1 MGKTSTM
8 LFLFYLCIIGISVIT
23 RCNATTYFVGD
34 TSGWDISS
42 DLESW
47 TLGKRFSV
55 GDVLMFQYSS
65 THSVY
70 EVAKDNF
77 QRCNSTDPIRTFTNG
92 NTTVALSKPGD
103 RFFLCGNRLHCFAG
117 MRLQVNLGAAPVGIL
132 QPSSKKNNP
141 ATGVASSAARVGGYG
156 GRVSIGTFVYLMV
169 LLFHCYG
176 LIYRVTTKIRV
187 FSIQCM
193 HAYMYWFDYV
203 KLWFS
208 YFGLV

>member
-1 MGKTSTM
+1 MEKTSTM
-8 LFLFYLCIIGISVIT
+8 LFLFYFYIIFGMSVIR

-77 QRCNSTDPIRTFTNG
+77 QSCNTTEPFRTFTNG

-103 RFFLCGNRLHCFAG
+103 RFFVCGNRLHCFAG
-117 MRLQVNLGAAPVGIL
+117 MRLQVNIEGNGPAPAPLEAPGAAPAGIF

-141 ATGVASSAARVGGYG
+141 ATGVASSAPRVGGYG
-156 GRVSIGTFVYLMV
+156 GRVSIGTFVYLMFFV
-169 LLFHCYG
+169 FP
-176 LIYRVTTKIRV
+176 LIYGTYIL
-187 FSIQCM
+187 SNN
-193 HAYMYWFDYV
+193 
-203 KLWFS
+203 
-208 YFGLV
+208 

>member
-55 GDVLMFQYSS
+55 GDVLS
-65 THSVY
+65 
-70 EVAKDNF
+70 
-77 QRCNSTDPIRTFTNG
+77 NG
-92 NTTVALSKPGD
+92 PSLAPVGAP
-103 RFFLCGNRLHCFAG
+103 
-117 MRLQVNLGAAPVGIL
+117 GAAPVGIL

-169 LLFHCYG
+169 FAFPLLWTY
-176 LIYRVTTKIRV
+176 I
-187 FSIQCM
+187 S
-193 HAYMYWFDYV
+193 
-203 KLWFS
+203 S
-208 YFGLV
+208 NN

>member
-1 MGKTSTM
+1 MEKTSTM
-8 LFLFYLCIIGISVIT
+8 LFLFYFCIIFGISVIS

-77 QRCNSTDPIRTFTNG
+77 QSCSTTEPIRTFTNG

-103 RFFLCGNRLHCFAG
+103 RFFVCGNRLHCFAG
-117 MRLQVNLGAAPVGIL
+117 MRLQVNVEGNGTSPAPVGAPGAAPAGIL

-141 ATGVASSAARVGGYG
+141 ATGVASSAPRVGGYG
-156 GRVSIGTFVYLMV
+156 QRISIWIFVYLMV
-169 LLFHCYG
+169 FVFP
-176 LIYRVTTKIRV
+176 LIWTYIL
-187 FSIQCM
+187 SNN
-193 HAYMYWFDYV
+193 
-203 KLWFS
+203 
-208 YFGLV
+208 